1 MLRGGHDEENSGCK
15 EDLLR
20 VQSVY
25 GKVVLRRC
33 NGDLSAVWKRSGES
47 DTGHT
52 AVVERTFHARTPI
65 GKSPDAC
72 R

>member
-1 MLRGGHDEENSGCK
+1 MIRGGHDEASFGCK
-15 EDLLR
+15 EGLLR

-25 GKVVLRRC
+25 GEVVLRC
-33 NGDLSAVWKRSGES
+33 SNGDLSAVWKRSGES

-52 AVVERTFHARTPI
+52 TVVERTFHARTPT
-65 GKSPDAC
+65 